1 MPRRTTTSATP
12 SDLPKID
19 LAGTYLEYMRL
30 REIVQEAERRR
41 DPHVKFKPSESTL
54 RTRIKIRKAGAR

>member
-1 MPRRTTTSATP
+1 MTTP

-19 LAGTYLEYMRL
+19 LAGRYLEYMRL

-41 DPHVKFKPSESTL
+41 DPHVKFKPSDSTPSARL
-54 RTRIKIRKAGAR
+54 KINRKF

>member
-1 MPRRTTTSATP
+1 MPRRAPITP

-19 LAGTYLEYMRL
+19 LAGRYLEYMRL

-41 DPHVKFKPSESTL
+41 EPDLKFKPSETTL
-54 RTRIKIRKAGAR
+54 GTRLKIRRKF